1 MTVPIPIL
9 TDNAEMLAS
18 AYRALS
24 AAQRTSK
31 TNVEQKGAT
40 LTLSSWKDGRVYR
53 NSLSI
58 KFRDEVHHDSFSLEV
73 RDLTALF
80 VRDDRLVVQA
90 DGIELLF
97 AVVDDLSFPAGPCP
111 CCHDRLP
118 PSQAP
123 WLKPVPPEPRPGPH
137 PPGPGP
143 EPRPPGPGPHPP
155 GPEPRPPGPGPGPE
169 PRPPGP
175 GPGPEPRPPEPRPP
189 GPGPHP
195 PEPRPPGPEPRPPE
209 PKPGPK
215 PHRP

>member
-123 WLKPVPPEPRPGPH
+123 WLKPVPPEPRPPEPRPPEPRPGPH

-143 EPRPPGPGPHPP
+143 EPRPPGPGPHP
-155 GPEPRPPGPGPGPE
+155 
-169 PRPPGP
+169 
-175 GPGPEPRPPEPRPP
+175 PGPEPRPPEPRPP